1 MSHREHD
8 SLKSLIRGGWLV
20 DFTGHILLPLVCFL
34 GHSAHSHAAFPRSFC
49 TAQVTEG
56 QLYRLEAGQGTGQ
69 VAASGCFL
77 SFVSPSNTFFP
88 SKMLGIKIVLVGCI
102 LQALS

>member
-8 SLKSLIRGGWLV
+8 SLKSLIREGWLV
-20 DFTGHILLPLVCFL
+20 ADFTGHILLLVCFL
-34 GHSAHSHAAFPRSFC
+34 GHSARSRAAFPHSLC

-56 QLYRLEAGQGTGQ
+56 QLYRLKAGQRTGQ

-77 SFVSPSNTFFP
+77 QFCFTEQYLFS
-88 SKMLGIKIVLVGCI
+88 L
-102 LQALS
+102 